1 MITSAIVAYLHYL
14 GLMLS
19 FAALFVEA
27 LFFKKDISLKEAKL
41 VGIADGVYGLAA
53 STILVTGI
61 LRVLYFGKGS
71 AYYLNNTLFWVK
83 IAIFIVVGLL
93 SLYPT
98 VTFIFWW
105 VKDLIKDQ
113 VPAISEVQHTLITW
127 SIRGELLGF
136 CLIPLMAALMARI
149 SV

>member
-1 MITSAIVAYLHYL
+1 MLTSALVAYLHYL

-19 FAALFVEA
+19 FVALCLEA

-53 STILVTGI
+53 STILITGI

-83 IAIFIVVGLL
+83 IAIFIVVSLL

-98 VTFIFWW
+98 ITFILWW
-105 VKDLIKDQ
+105 IKDLAKEQ
-113 VPAISEVQHTLITW
+113 APTISPIQQTLITW
-127 SIRGELLGF
+127 LIRAELLGF
-136 CLIPLMAALMARI
+136 CLIPLTAALMARMSI
-149 SV
+149 

>member
-1 MITSAIVAYLHYL
+1 MLTSAIVAYFHYL

-19 FAALFVEA
+19 FAALLVEA

-41 VGIADGVYGLAA
+41 VGIADGVYGIAA
-53 STILVTGI
+53 STILATGI

-71 AYYLNNTLFWVK
+71 AYYLDNILFWVK
-83 IAIFIVVGLL
+83 IAIFVVVGLL

-98 VTFIFWW
+98 VTFIIWW
-105 VKDLIKDQ
+105 IKDLTKEQ
-113 VPAISEVQHTLITW
+113 VPTISPTQHSLITW
-127 SIRGELLGF
+127 SIRAELLGF

-149 SV
+149 TI

>member
-19 FAALFVEA
+19 FAALFTEA

-41 VGIADGVYGLAA
+41 VGIADIVYGIAA

-71 AYYLNNTLFWVK
+71 AYYLDNSIFWVK
-83 IAIFIVVGLL
+83 IAIFIGVGLL

-98 VTFIFWW
+98 VTFVIWW
-105 VKDLIKDQ
+105 IKDLIKDQ
-113 VPAISEVQHTLITW
+113 TPVISDTQHTLITW
-127 SIRGELLGF
+127 SIRAELLGF
-136 CLIPLMAALMARI
+136 CLIPLTAALMARI